1 MGYFIMS
8 TQKTYHIVTYGCQM
22 NIHESEKIAGVAE
35 KLGFIHTKTVE
46 EADLVVFNTCC
57 IRENA
62 EHRAAGNIGALKQIK
77 RKNKDMIIAVCGC
90 LTQQEGMAENFAK
103 KFPFVDIFFGTHNVE
118 EFETLLLNRL
128 KGKKRQISLWE
139 KEKAVNETLPKKR
152 TSYPNA
158 WVNVMYGCNNF
169 CTYCIVPY
177 VRGRE
182 RSRKMQDVVN
192 EVRGLVLEGY
202 KEITLLGQNVNSY
215 GKDLND
221 GSNFASLIR
230 ALKDVDGDFW
240 IRFMTSHPKDL
251 SEDLVLAM
259 KENPH
264 VCHSLH
270 LPVQAGSNAV
280 LRAMNRKYTA
290 EDYLNEIKMLKTHI
304 PDCSVT
310 SDLMVG
316 FPGETEEDFLDTMK
330 LVEAVR
336 YLNAFTFVYSRRKGT
351 VADKMENQVSEDVKK
366 DRIMRLIALQNEI
379 TREISATYQDK
390 ETVVLCED
398 YDEKKSLYLGRNQ
411 YGLMAYFP
419 WNSEQI
425 LPIGKFLKVKITEVG
440 GISLY
445 GEVLE
450 ETKWLSHQ

>member
-1 MGYFIMS
+1 MF
-8 TQKTYHIVTYGCQM
+8 TQKTYHVITYGCQM
-22 NIHESEKIAGVAE
+22 NIHESEKLAGVAE
-35 KLGFIHTKTVE
+35 KLGFIHTENPEK
-46 EADLVVFNTCC
+46 ADLVIFNTCC

-77 RKNKDMIIAVCGC
+77 RQNKNMIIAVCGC
-90 LTQQEGMAENFAK
+90 LTQQSGMAENFAK

-118 EFETLLLNRL
+118 EFETLLRNRL
-128 KGKKRQISLWE
+128 QRKKRQISLWE
-139 KEKAVNETLPKKR
+139 KEGPVNETLPKKR

-182 RSRKMQDVVN
+182 RSRKIEDVVS
-192 EVRGLVLEGY
+192 EVKSLVLDGY
-202 KEITLLGQNVNSY
+202 REITLLGQNVNSY

-221 GSNFASLIR
+221 GSNFAKLIR
-230 ALKDVDGDFW
+230 ELGKIEGNYW
-240 IRFMTSHPKDL
+240 LRFMTSHPKDL

-270 LPVQAGSNAV
+270 LPVQAGSDKV
-280 LRAMNRKYTA
+280 LKEMNRKYTA
-290 EDYLNEIKMLKTHI
+290 NAYLDKVQMLKKYI
-304 PDCSVT
+304 PDCTLT

-316 FPGETEEDFLDTMK
+316 FPGETEDDFISTMD
-330 LVEAVR
+330 LVKTVR

-351 VADKMENQVSEDVKK
+351 VADKMENQIPEDVKK

-379 TREISATYQDK
+379 TREISAGYENQ
-390 ETVVLCED
+390 ETVILCED
-398 YDEKKSLYLGRNQ
+398 FDDKKGLFLGRNQ
-411 YGLMAYFP
+411 YGLMVYFP
-419 WNSEQI
+419 WESKDS
-425 LPIGKFLKVKITEVG
+425 PVGKFLKVTITKVG

-450 ETKWLSHQ
+450 ETVWAFRQ

>member
-1 MGYFIMS
+1 MA

-22 NIHESEKIAGVAE
+22 NIHESEKLAGIAE
-35 KLGFIHTKTVE
+35 KLGFIHTETVE
-46 EADLVVFNTCC
+46 NADLVVFNTCC

-77 RKNKDMIIAVCGC
+77 RKNKNMIIAVCGC
-90 LTQQEGMAENFAK
+90 LTQQKGTAEDFAK

-128 KGKKRQISLWE
+128 NGKKRQISLWE
-139 KEKAVNETLPKKR
+139 KEGNVNETLPKKR

-215 GKDLND
+215 GKDLGD
-221 GSNFASLIR
+221 DTNFASLIR
-230 ALKDVDGDFW
+230 ALGEIKGDYW

-251 SEDLVLAM
+251 SEDLVIAM

-280 LRAMNRKYTA
+280 LHAMNRKYTA
-290 EDYLNEIKMLKTHI
+290 EDYLNKIQMLRKHI

-316 FPGETEEDFLDTMK
+316 FPGETEEDFVDTMK
-330 LVEAVR
+330 LVSSVR

-351 VADKMENQVSEDVKK
+351 VADKMDCQVPEETKK
-366 DRIMRLIALQNEI
+366 DRIMRLISLQNDI
-379 TREISATYQDK
+379 TREISAEYQGK
-390 ETVVLCED
+390 ETVILCED
-398 YDEKKSLYLGRNQ
+398 YDEKKQLYLGRNQ
-411 YGLMAYFP
+411 YGLMVYFAWRQESIP
-419 WNSEQI
+419 V
-425 LPIGKFLKVKITEVG
+425 GKFLRVKITEVG

-450 ETKWLSHQ
+450 ETQWLSHQ